1 MGVISRK
8 KQSNSGKKEKK
19 VRRTPIWNVD
29 SVLGSLA
36 VNYDASVALISGI
49 LIAFGIVMVF
59 SAGYYTTTNFYN
71 DPYYYLR
78 RQLAWVALGIGVM
91 ALFTRWDYHKYTK
104 HYWVFAVVSVG
115 ALALLFTP
123 LGVTVNFATRW
134 FQLGPL
140 RITPSEFSK
149 LAMII
154 FTAGYVAERPRRV
167 RTIYVFVLFGVMIVH
182 LGLIIKQPNLSTA
195 IVIAAIMIGI
205 MYVAGMWNGWLVLAA
220 LALIGG
226 LIFILMFY
234 PDSHWYARMTNFIDP
249 FKDAQGEGY
258 QVSQGLIAL
267 GNGGLFGLGPGK
279 SITKNLY
286 LPEPQNDFILAIIG
300 EELGFV
306 GLVVLLSVYLL
317 LIYRCFV
324 ITVRAKDKLGFYLGA
339 GITVMMALQVILN
352 VAVVTASMPATGIT
366 LPFVSYGGT
375 SLLVFMASM
384 GIMLNISKKN
394 RG

>member
-8 KQSNSGKKEKK
+8 TQSNSGKKEKK
-19 VRRTPIWNVD
+19 VRRTPKWNVD
-29 SVLGSLA
+29 SMLGSLA

-59 SAGYYTTTNFYN
+59 CAGYYTTTNFYN

-78 RQLAWVALGIGVM
+78 RQLAWVALGICVM
-91 ALFTRWDYHKYTK
+91 ALFTRWDYHKYAK
-104 HYWVFAVVSVG
+104 YYWVFAVVSVG

-226 LIFILMFY
+226 LVFILMFY

-249 FKDAQGEGY
+249 F
-258 QVSQGLIAL
+258 
-267 GNGGLFGLGPGK
+267 
-279 SITKNLY
+279 
-286 LPEPQNDFILAIIG
+286 
-300 EELGFV
+300 
-306 GLVVLLSVYLL
+306 
-317 LIYRCFV
+317 
-324 ITVRAKDKLGFYLGA
+324 
-339 GITVMMALQVILN
+339 
-352 VAVVTASMPATGIT
+352 
-366 LPFVSYGGT
+366 
-375 SLLVFMASM
+375 
-384 GIMLNISKKN
+384 
-394 RG
+394 

>member
-1 MGVISRK
+1 
-8 KQSNSGKKEKK
+8 
-19 VRRTPIWNVD
+19 
-29 SVLGSLA
+29 
-36 VNYDASVALISGI
+36 
-49 LIAFGIVMVF
+49 
-59 SAGYYTTTNFYN
+59 
-71 DPYYYLR
+71 
-78 RQLAWVALGIGVM
+78 
-91 ALFTRWDYHKYTK
+91 
-104 HYWVFAVVSVG
+104 
-115 ALALLFTP
+115 
-123 LGVTVNFATRW
+123 
-134 FQLGPL
+134 
-140 RITPSEFSK
+140 
-149 LAMII
+149 
-154 FTAGYVAERPRRV
+154 
-167 RTIYVFVLFGVMIVH
+167 
-182 LGLIIKQPNLSTA
+182 
-195 IVIAAIMIGI
+195 MIGI
-205 MYVAGMWNGWLVLAA
+205 MYVAGMC
-220 LALIGG
+220 G

-267 GNGGLFGLGPGK
+267 GNGGLCGLGPGK